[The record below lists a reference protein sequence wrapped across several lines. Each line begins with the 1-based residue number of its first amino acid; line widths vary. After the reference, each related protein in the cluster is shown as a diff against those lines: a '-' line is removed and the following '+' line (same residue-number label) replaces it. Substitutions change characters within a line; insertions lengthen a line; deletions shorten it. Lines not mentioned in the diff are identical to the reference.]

1 MNRRKKGFTLMEM
14 LIVVAIIG
22 VLVAVAIP
30 TFTGSLDRAREAT
43 CAANRRSLQAQLA
56 VEQMLTQAKDL
67 EAVSNTEQGKA
78 WLNSFVCPSGGSV
91 TVENNLISCSKHGG
105 TASIEATVREN
116 FSDIVENWEKYSKD
130 IKPPYKH
137 LNNDNL
143 RKYYREKYGDWPP
156 VVLNGETYYVQ
167 PYYDSGS
174 ESSYLFAQKDQVS
187 ASNWFTYCIY
197 DADEGRWYTGNK
209 NNGFSIAGKSWTIVK
224 AEIDKQVE
232 SGKWAPVK

>member
-91 TVENNLISCSKHGG
+91 TVQNNLISCSKHGG
-105 TASIEATVREN
+105 TASIEATVQKN
-116 FSDIVENWEKYSKD
+116 FSYIVENWEKLG
-130 IKPPYKH
+130 IKYK
-137 LNNDNL
+137 NND
-143 RKYYREKYGDWPP
+143 RFRAYYKKECGDWPP
-156 VVLNGETYYVQ
+156 VVLNGSTYYVQ
-167 PYYDSGS
+167 PYYDIKS
-174 ESSYLFAQKDQVS
+174 ESSYLFAQKDQES
-187 ASNWFTYCIY
+187 ASNW
-197 DADEGRWYTGNK
+197 
-209 NNGFSIAGKSWTIVK
+209 
-224 AEIDKQVE
+224 
-232 SGKWAPVK
+232 